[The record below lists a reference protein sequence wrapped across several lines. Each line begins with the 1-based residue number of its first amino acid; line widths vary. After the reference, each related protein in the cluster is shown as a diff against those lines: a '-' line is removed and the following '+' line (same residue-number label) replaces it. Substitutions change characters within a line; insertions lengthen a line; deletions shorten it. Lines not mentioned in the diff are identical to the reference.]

1 MGGNIKFTCETRR
14 YDKEDYNTL
23 EHEVINMLYASV
35 FDEEGFGGFR
45 KNCVQAIKAYRTKDS
60 FGDMDLVLNSKYLE
74 PNWTECAIEAFKLS
88 AGDCS
93 KNGNVFSIAYKN
105 FQIDLIVMSDENF
118 KSALEYYAYN
128 DLGNLVGRLAKR
140 IGVKYGH
147 EGSVIVVK
155 DNDQVLGEI
164 KLSSNTADIYA
175 LLGLDYS
182 TYQNGFETIEDIFKF
197 VTTSKYFH
205 PDIYLLENRNAISR
219 ERDRKRKTYR
229 EFLEY
234 CEKQTFE
241 DTYDY
246 AEKSE
251 RGGYGVRQPFFTNL
265 IVPAYPHVL
274 EEYNTIIARH
284 TKLKLFKEK
293 FNGGIVSTVTG
304 LQSVEL
310 GNFMKYAK
318 SRLDEDVV
326 IDGTVEEVVVLINQ
340 LFEDYGLTM

>member
-1 MGGNIKFTCETRR
+1 MGGNIKFMSETKR
-14 YDKEDYNTL
+14 YDKEDYHTL

-35 FDEEGFGGFR
+35 FNEDGFSGFR
-45 KNCVQAIKAYRTKDS
+45 KSCVQAIKAYRTKDS
-60 FGDMDLVLNSKYLE
+60 FGDMDVVINSKYLE
-74 PNWTECAIEAFKLS
+74 PNWTDCAIKAFKLQT
-88 AGDCS
+88 GDYG
-93 KNGNVFSIAYKN
+93 KNGNVFSFAYQN

-118 KSALEYYAYN
+118 ESALEYYAYN

-155 DNDQVLGEI
+155 DNDQVIGEI
-164 KLSSNTADIYA
+164 KLSAKTADIYA
-175 LLGLDYS
+175 LLGLDYD

-197 VTTSKYFH
+197 VTTSEYFH
-205 PDIYLLENRNAISR
+205 PDIYLLENRNASSR

-234 CEKQTFE
+234 CEAQTF
-241 DTYDY
+241 DYVYDY

-251 RGGYGVRQPFFTNL
+251 RGGYGVREPFFSNL

-274 EEYNTIIARH
+274 EEYHTIIARH

-293 FNGGIVSTVTG
+293 FNGAICSELTG
-304 LQSVEL
+304 LQSIEL
-310 GNFMKYAK
+310 GNFTKYAK
-318 SRLDEDVV
+318 SRIDEDVV
-326 IDGTVEEVVVLINQ
+326 INSSEEEVNALINQ
-340 LFEDYGLTM
+340 LFEDYSLTK